1 MAEGNERIFDI
12 LMKGDEITWQS
23 LMMDLVKSGE
33 IDPWDVD
40 VSQLSSKYLD
50 LVEKLK
56 EMDLRVGGKIL
67 LAASILL
74 RLKSNRLMGSDLTA
88 LEMLMRE
95 QPEEMEDFMDGD
107 LEEQLD
113 ALERI
118 VPEKPTLIPRTPQP
132 RDRKVTIYDLVE
144 ALEKALKT
152 KRNKITR
159 DIDDV
164 KIRAP
169 MKTKDITQVIAEV
182 YTKIM
187 GHFIEHRSERIHFND
202 LTLSDSKEDKIF
214 TFIPLLHLTNHRKI
228 DLEQQE
234 HFGPIHVKVLAQEDK
249 ANV

>member
-1 MAEGNERIFDI
+1 MAEENERIFDI
-12 LMKGDEITWQS
+12 LLTGDEITWQG
-23 LMMDLVKSGE
+23 LIMDLVKSGE
-33 IDPWDVD
+33 VDPWDVD
-40 VSQLSSKYLD
+40 VSMLSSKYLE
-50 LVEKLK
+50 LVGKLK
-56 EMDLRVGGKIL
+56 EMDLRVGGKVL

-74 RLKSNRLMGSDLTA
+74 RLKSNKLMGTDLTA

-95 QPEEMEDFMDGD
+95 QPEEMEDFLDGD

-159 DIDDV
+159 NIDDV

-169 MKTKDITQVIAEV
+169 LKTKDITQVIAEV

-187 GHFIEHRSERIHFND
+187 GHFMEHRQEKIHFND
-202 LTLSDSKEDKIF
+202 LTPSQNKEDKIF

-228 DLEQQE
+228 DLEQE
-234 HFGPIHVKVLAQEDK
+234 DHFGPIQVKVLAQEEK
-249 ANV
+249 